1 MEQLKIE
8 YLPVSEVKPYGKNAR
23 KHGGEDVKA
32 IVNSIKEFGFDD
44 PIGVW
49 GKDNVIVEGHGRLE
63 AAKKL
68 GMESVPVIH
77 LDHLTDEQRR
87 AYALAHNK
95 TAELSEW
102 DFDILGDEL
111 DDILDI
117 DMERFGFGLEDE
129 DNETGERK
137 EVDFAET
144 ISVVIDCENEEEAEE
159 IFEKLQNEGYKC
171 HISTL

>member
-8 YLPVSEVKPYGKNAR
+8 YLPVSEVMPYGKNAR

-68 GMESVPVIH
+68 GMEAMLPRDVVDCLPDAFSI
-77 LDHLTDEQRR
+77 LRKKQGD
-87 AYALAHNK
+87 LA
-95 TAELSEW
+95 
-102 DFDILGDEL
+102 
-111 DDILDI
+111 
-117 DMERFGFGLEDE
+117 ER
-129 DNETGERK
+129 N
-137 EVDFAET
+137 
-144 ISVVIDCENEEEAEE
+144 
-159 IFEKLQNEGYKC
+159 Q
-171 HISTL
+171 